1 MGSFDRKVRRSTES
15 ELVTEAQQRLPVG
28 KVVSAPVKGEFRG
41 LPLMGWISLRKNSEV
56 RLLML
61 ALLLIRD
68 EGVKGILHV
77 EIPIYPETETD
88 AIRLLQSFG
97 WDGRTWPTDPGWP
110 TGTEDEANHRHFL
123 EQSGLVASLIFPPV
137 EGGQHATMNVNV
149 QRAKGNFFMP
159 PIGVKLEEDSAPLPE
174 AAEEPDPKLVVR
186 FQELCQNF
194 KVFYPTQ
201 ATSTEKRDHGEPLH

>member
-110 TGTEDEANHRHFL
+110 TGTDDEANHKHFL
-123 EQSGLVASLIFPPV
+123 EQSGLVASLVFPPV
-137 EGGQHATMNVNV
+137 EGGSHATMNVDI

-159 PIGVKLEEDSAPLPE
+159 PLPE
-174 AAEEPDPKLVVR
+174 AAGEPDPKLVAR
-186 FQELCQNF
+186 FQEICQDF

-201 ATSTEKRDHGEPLH
+201 ASTSEKRDHGEVLH